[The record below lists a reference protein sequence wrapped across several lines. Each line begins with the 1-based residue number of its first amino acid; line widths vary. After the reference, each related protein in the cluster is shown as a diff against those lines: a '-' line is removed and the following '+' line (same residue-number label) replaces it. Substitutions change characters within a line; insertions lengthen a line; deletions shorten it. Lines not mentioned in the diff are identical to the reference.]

1 MTIKKAQV
9 AVRRGD
15 RVTLMCEAEGDQPLN
30 ITWKYRG
37 MRIDPKYDIK
47 YHIKISEIQGGVLS
61 ELSLAQTALTDK
73 GEYTCM
79 ASNEYGRDQ
88 GNIYL
93 QIQEPPNF
101 PQNLRV
107 IELGSRILTLGWQP
121 NDMNNVLQT
130 NEFRDS
136 QPITNYILQYKE
148 SQGKF
153 VFVTLHMS

>member
-1 MTIKKAQV
+1 
-9 AVRRGD
+9 
-15 RVTLMCEAEGDQPLN
+15 
-30 ITWKYRG
+30 

-47 YHIKISEIQGGVLS
+47 YHIKLSDIHGGVMS
-61 ELSLAQTALTDK
+61 ELSLTQTSLTDK

-79 ASNEYGRDQ
+79 ATNEYGRDQ
-88 GNIYL
+88 GNIYV

-107 IELGSRILTLGWQP
+107 LELGSRIITLGWQP
-121 NDMNNVLQT
+121 NELNNAIQ
-130 NEFRDS
+130 NHEFKDA

-153 VFVTLHMS
+153 FICQIDIIYDIHCFS